1 MSNKFTGTIPS
12 GKIGITFDAAY
23 DGVNAGIRHV
33 IVSNVLAS
41 YVEGSAYTAALIDEY
56 EKVFFDVN
64 GNVITLVDGRFVVG
78 THEIRKARL
87 TIDENYEHAKF
98 VYNGTINY
106 AMTDYVSG
114 DGSLLVLDKVW
125 ATKRTNGKISNG
137 KARSSLTAL
146 PSTPGFARRL

>member
-1 MSNKFTGTIPS
+1 M
-12 GKIGITFDAAY
+12 
-23 DGVNAGIRHV
+23 

-41 YVEGSAYTAALIDEY
+41 YVEGSAYTAALIEQY

-114 DGSLLVLDKVW
+114 DGSLLVLDKVL
-125 ATKRTNGKISNG
+125 GD
-137 KARSSLTAL
+137 KADEWKNIQWKGTFQLDSIAVNNNLRASLINIEIA
-146 PSTPGFARRL
+146 AN